1 MEPEGL
7 ILLWRMGSEARGAK
21 PQYRFP
27 GMGKGWSGQIS
38 SMLWWELGGEKK
50 IGGHCEIGILTRGF
64 LCYDD
69 KMITC

>member
-27 GMGKGWSGQIS
+27 GMGEGVSGQIS

-50 IGGHCEIGILTRGF
+50 KLGGRGGGGALGDWDFDEEF
-64 LCYDD
+64 L
-69 KMITC
+69 ML